1 MREPVVVAPGAT
13 GEYFEWYLMP
23 ITCRPDGCN
32 HVERSCSGSSR
43 RFDVRRDSVHACSH
57 INEFVAAELIA
68 TSMNRRADERPH
80 DWLSKR
86 ADGDIDDA
94 GGETPPACMH
104 DAELTSRSDE
114 DDRRTITD
122 PTAEYRIVDL
132 RDRDVPG
139 GAVEFTRGSDVT
151 DTDPVLLIEHRP
163 GEVDQRPAALVEFRQ
178 RDVLEVEVAVEAD
191 RTTNLQR
198 IDGADRVT

>member
-1 MREPVVVAPGAT
+1 VYACGNINQFVV
-13 GEYFEWYLMP
+13 
-23 ITCRPDGCN
+23 
-32 HVERSCSGSSR
+32 
-43 RFDVRRDSVHACSH
+43 
-57 INEFVAAELIA
+57 AELIA
-68 TSMNRRADERPH
+68 TSVNRRADERPH
-80 DWLSKR
+80 DGFSKR

-104 DAELTSRSDE
+104 HAELTSRSDE
-114 DDRRTITD
+114 DYRRTITD
-122 PTAEYRIVDL
+122 PTAEHRIFDL

-163 GEVDQRPAALVEFRQ
+163 GEVDQRPAALVELRKGH
-178 RDVLEVEVAVEAD
+178 VLEVEVAVAAD